1 MPAKVIW
8 APSSLADLESAVSY
22 IATANPQAA
31 IRFGEACVEH
41 SRQLIAFPR
50 LGRPFLT
57 SPQGEVRELIVAP
70 YRLLYRVASDGSVV
84 TILRVWHAA
93 RGEPSIS

>member
-8 APSSLADLESAVSY
+8 APSSLADLEAAVSY
-22 IATANPQAA
+22 IATANPRTA

-50 LGRPFLT
+50 LGRPFL
-57 SPQGEVRELIVAP
+57 SSAHGEIRELIVPP
-70 YRLLYRVASDGSVV
+70 YRLLYRVASDDSCV

-93 RGEPSIS
+93 RGEPPIS

>member
-1 MPAKVIW
+1 M
-8 APSSLADLESAVSY
+8 SY

-31 IRFGEACVEH
+31 IRFGEACLEH
-41 SRQLIAFPR
+41 SRRLIAFPR

-57 SPQGEVRELIVAP
+57 SPHGEVRELLVVP

-93 RGEPSIS
+93 RGEPHIS